1 MRTVLKGLSIRK
13 FHIVSMG
20 TMDLAGK
27 KKQKE
32 LQLNLKSSGSC
43 VWKRACHSEIFRSMY
58 EDRKNYVY
66 CLPDCCVLSP
76 LPSFS
81 LLSSNFYGLSVD
93 SLDKVFVCLFFVFF
107 FLFPTH
113 ASFT

>member
-1 MRTVLKGLSIRK
+1 MRTVLKGLSITK
-13 FHIVSMG
+13 FDIVSMG
-20 TMDLAGK
+20 TMDLAEKK

-32 LQLNLKSSGSC
+32 LQLNLKTLEDSLPL
-43 VWKRACHSEIFRSMY
+43 RIFRSMY

-81 LLSSNFYGLSVD
+81 LLSSNFYGLNVD